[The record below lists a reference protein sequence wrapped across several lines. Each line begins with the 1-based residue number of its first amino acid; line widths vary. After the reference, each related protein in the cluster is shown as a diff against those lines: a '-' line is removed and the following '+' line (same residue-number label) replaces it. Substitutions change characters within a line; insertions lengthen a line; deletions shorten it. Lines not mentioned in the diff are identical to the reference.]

1 MIALTA
7 LEAKLRAISP
17 ELEDVIAVLR
27 VVQGATGLGGQ
38 AAQTGLDIA
47 GAAVQALEDH
57 AAGAITHDQLLAQ
70 IAQAHADTAAD
81 RAAEDAAP

>member
-1 MIALTA
+1 MSALTA
-7 LEAKLRAISP
+7 IEAKLRSISP

-27 VVQGATGLGGQ
+27 VVQGATGLGGP

-47 GAAVQALEDH
+47 AAALKALEDH
-57 AAGAITHDQLLAQ
+57 ASGSITHEQLMAQ

-81 RAAEDAAP
+81 RASEDAAP